1 MTYIKKSK
9 KSKKSKKLKESTRS
23 MRTTIIKKGKTKK
36 IRGGNKQ
43 TNWLSIANIQYKN
56 LKDVRKRY
64 QNWIRSDKELIDIE
78 QKWVD
83 KNLEVI
89 IDFMGDIDVWNFMIP
104 GIIVYGFDGSK
115 TSTRNKPVVNHPIA
129 VFTGSHWNSRKAN
142 ESDWFEPYA
151 DYQIFGTNQF
161 CQTFALMYLADKLP
175 SIDNDNS
182 NFTKY
187 YTYTIEALHFIEEVI
202 NAYPSSTVKERK
214 AIKECIKYPNICVNS
229 IEFP

>member
-1 MTYIKKSK
+1 MKYSTKSK
-9 KSKKSKKLKESTRS
+9 KIKSINS
-23 MRTTIIKKGKTKK
+23 IKKRKTKK
-36 IRGGNKQ
+36 MSGGNKK
-43 TNWLSIANIQYKN
+43 TNWLNMANIQYN
-56 LKDVRKRY
+56 TLKEVRKNY
-64 QNWIRSDKELIDIE
+64 QSLVKKDKELVDIE

-104 GIIVYGFDGSK
+104 GIVVYGFDGSK
-115 TSTRNKPVVNHPIA
+115 ASTRNKPAVNHPIA

-142 ESDWFEPYA
+142 ETDWFEPYA

-161 CQTFALMYLADKLP
+161 CQTFAMMYLADKLP
-175 SIDNDNS
+175 EIDHDKH

-187 YTYTIEALHFIEEVI
+187 YTYTIQALKFIEEVI
-202 NAYPSSTVKERK
+202 NAYPSSTLKERK
-214 AIKECIKYPNICVNS
+214 AIKECIKYPNICLNS